1 MKSYGI
7 VLKIILF
14 AGVISLA
21 SCASKLEPLTLPLEE
36 STPSS
41 QAKLWQSLEKIR
53 SDDWFYL
60 LNDGSSALEWRIR
73 AIDSA
78 TESIDFQTFLWDLDT
93 TGQLILNHLFAAAE
107 RGVRVRL
114 LIDDSLLFGS
124 NNITEKIMQHPLIE
138 YRIFNPYMRRK
149 NGFVTREIFNIA
161 EFHRLDHRMH
171 NKSMIVD
178 NRAAIIGGR
187 NIADEYFG
195 LHALANF
202 RDMELLVGGPIVQE
216 INQGFDNYWN
226 DHWSFPASYLR
237 SITPTKV
244 ASKTVNID
252 KENEQL
258 SRLKWIDLLEHAH
271 TGKPELFIDEPPPKD
286 IVNWEPTQLSGKI
299 IQLIDNANENIL
311 IASAYLIPTETF
323 SSALTRAMER
333 GVMVRLLTNSL
344 RSNNHTTAHSSY
356 RHHILKI
363 LRHGANLHEVRI
375 DAKDRD
381 RYIIS
386 PVDNKKLALHA
397 KVMTVDGEQVFIGS
411 ANFDPRSL
419 RINTEMGL
427 LIHSPSLTQHV
438 NESLIVDTQLQNAWS
453 LRITEKG
460 HVQWVSD
467 EQVLNHQPAY
477 SFKQEIEDWFFAL
490 LPIEDEM

>member
-1 MKSYGI
+1 MI
-7 VLKIILF
+7 
-14 AGVISLA
+14 
-21 SCASKLEPLTLPLEE
+21 
-36 STPSS
+36 
-41 QAKLWQSLEKIR
+41 
-53 SDDWFYL
+53 WFYL

-78 TESIDFQTFLWDLDT
+78 TVSIDLQTILWDLDK
-93 TGQLILNHLFAAAE
+93 TGQLILNHLYAAAE

-124 NNITEKIMQHPLIE
+124 NNINETLMQHSLIE
-138 YRIFNPYMRRK
+138 YRIFNLYKRRK
-149 NGFVTREIFNIA
+149 NGFVAREIFNIA

-171 NKSMIVD
+171 NKAMIVD

-195 LHALANF
+195 FHALANF
-202 RDMELLVGGPIVQE
+202 RDMELLVGGPVVKKIS
-216 INQGFDNYWN
+216 QGFDRYWN
-226 DHWSFPASYLR
+226 DHWSFPADYLM
-237 SITPTKV
+237 SITPAKFV
-244 ASKTVNID
+244 LKTISIE
-252 KENEQL
+252 KENQQI
-258 SRLKWIDLLEHAH
+258 SQFKWIDLLESAH
-271 TGKPELFIDEPPPKD
+271 TGKPELFLDEPPPKD
-286 IVNWEPTQLSGKI
+286 FANWEPTQLSEKI
-299 IQLIDNANENIL
+299 IELIDNANDNIL

-323 SSALTRAMER
+323 SSALTRAIER
-333 GVMVRLLTNSL
+333 GVEVRLLTNSL

-356 RHHILKI
+356 RHHIVKL
-363 LRHGANLHEVRI
+363 LSHGANLHEVRI
-375 DAKDRD
+375 DAKDRA

-386 PVDNKKLALHA
+386 PVGNKKLALHA
-397 KVMTVDGEQVFIGS
+397 KVMTVDDEQMFIGS

-427 LIHSPSLTQHV
+427 LIHSPSLTQQV
-438 NESLIVDTQLQNAWS
+438 NESLIADTQLQNAWS

-467 EQVLNHQPAY
+467 ELVLNHQPAY